1 MLFLSQDFLKV
12 QGRGLQ
18 IGSVIFETI
27 IFRIF
32 ATLELC
38 RNTNSAVNR
47 FYVLQ
52 QLRSLSVLPL
62 RLVVN

>member
-1 MLFLSQDFLKV
+1 MLFVRQDFLKV

-32 ATLELC
+32 ATLVLC

-52 QLRSLSVLPL
+52 QLRS
-62 RLVVN
+62 

>member
-1 MLFLSQDFLKV
+1 MLGVSQDFLKL

-32 ATLELC
+32 ATFVLC
-38 RNTNSAVNR
+38 RNTNPAVIIDFMFCSNSEAKL
-47 FYVLQ
+47 F
-52 QLRSLSVLPL
+52 SL
-62 RLVVN
+62 

>member
-1 MLFLSQDFLKV
+1 MLVVSQDFLKL

-32 ATLELC
+32 ATFVVLC

-52 QLRSLSVLPL
+52 QLRS
-62 RLVVN
+62 

>member
-1 MLFLSQDFLKV
+1 MLVVSQDFLKL

-32 ATLELC
+32 ATLVLC
-38 RNTNSAVNR
+38 IMNIEQL
-47 FYVLQ
+47 FHVLSFQ
-52 QLRSLSVLPL
+52 DGED
-62 RLVVN
+62 